1 MAKLDNLFVGGIGYF
16 YFMVLFLGVIIS
28 TFSWYGEV
36 AEMNPQGGRLVKKGR
51 EL

>member
-16 YFMVLFLGVIIS
+16 YFMVLFFGCNY